1 MAKPRVFVSSTFYDL
16 KHIRSSLE
24 NFIESLGFEPVLS
37 EKGHIAYTHDQPLD
51 ESCYREIIG
60 ADIFV
65 MVIGGRY
72 GSERSGGESTK
83 EKNFTTRYDSVT
95 KQELKTAIEK
105 DIPVFIFIEKPVYAD
120 YETYLQNKDKPTIR
134 YAHVDSI
141 NTLILID
148 DILRMPRNNPVH
160 QFEKYGEIEDW
171 LRLQWAGT
179 FRELLQRESS
189 QKQLASLQA
198 QVDALSAIN
207 QTLRSY
213 MEQIITKLDP
223 ERSAEIIKTADSQLR
238 EAQLISMITHAD
250 PFGHMIDTH
259 KLNPSV
265 ALQIIR
271 DSKTFKELRNS
282 LRAVVERSE
291 CPGTFLRTSHLEFIN
306 ELRAFVGKPPLEVKD
321 EDIVEEGEMSHSP
334 FRRRSR
340 RSSKESKQDG
350 DMQSI
355 THLE

>member
-1 MAKPRVFVSSTFYDL
+1 
-16 KHIRSSLE
+16 
-24 NFIESLGFEPVLS
+24 
-37 EKGHIAYTHDQPLD
+37 
-51 ESCYREIIG
+51 
-60 ADIFV
+60 

-72 GSERSGGESTK
+72 GSERSGGEQIK

-120 YETYLQNKDKPTIR
+120 YETYLQNKDNQTIR

-141 NTLILID
+141 NTLVLID

-238 EAQLISMITHAD
+238 EARLISMITHQD
-250 PFGHMIDTH
+250 PFDHMIDAH
-259 KLNPSV
+259 ALDSSV
-265 ALQIIR
+265 ALQIICNA
-271 DSKTFKELRNS
+271 KTFKELRDS
-282 LRAVVERSE
+282 LRNVVERPD
-291 CPGTFLRTSHLEFIN
+291 CPGTFLRTSHLSFIN
-306 ELRAFVGKPPLEVKD
+306 EIRARAKKHPLDVKD
-321 EDIVEEGEMSHSP
+321 EDITEEGEMHRPS
-334 FRRRSR
+334 FRRSR
-340 RSSKESKQDG
+340 RKTSEESQ
-350 DMQSI
+350 Q
-355 THLE
+355 HA

>member
-16 KHIRSSLE
+16 KHIRASLE

-51 ESCYREIIG
+51 ASCYREIIG

-72 GSERSGGESTK
+72 GSERSGGDSPK
-83 EKNFTTRYDSVT
+83 DKNFTTRYDSVT

-120 YETYLQNKDKPTIR
+120 YETYLQNKENQTIR

-141 NTLILID
+141 NTLVLID

-179 FRELLQRESS
+179 FRELLQRESG
-189 QKQLASLQA
+189 QKQLASLQS

-238 EAQLISMITHAD
+238 EARLISRITHAD
-250 PFGHMIDTH
+250 PFDHMIDNH
-259 KLNPSV
+259 HLDPSA

-271 DSKTFKELRNS
+271 EAKTFKGLKEGMKAAL
-282 LRAVVERSE
+282 ERPE
-291 CPGTFLRTSHLEFIN
+291 CPGTFIRSSHLEFIN
-306 ELRAFVGKPPLEVKD
+306 ELRGFMRKPPLEVSD
-321 EDIVEEGEMSHSP
+321 EDLYEEGEMPHAP
-334 FRRRSR
+334 FRRRR
-340 RSSKESKQDG
+340 RRNTKESQQGGDG
-350 DMQSI
+350 DA
-355 THLE
+355 E